1 MEYLIAVDLEGI
13 HGIVG
18 DAYETLTG
26 SKQYGE
32 AIEAATL
39 EINTAV
45 AALFDCG
52 ATRVVVWDNH
62 GGGRNI
68 DFSKVDPRA
77 ESADWRS
84 DPRRFDF
91 VDKHNFT
98 AVLLLGYHAR
108 EGTIGGVL
116 AHTYSS
122 KKIQYV
128 KLDGRAI
135 GELET
140 DTYILGEHGLPV
152 IFVASDDFATAQI
165 REISPSLTTVIT
177 KYGKGRNEAEFKPRE
192 VVLDEIDRGI
202 RTALSNGIGPITYDF
217 PAKLEVR
224 YTRMEDADKKLK
236 TLSLPNVTA
245 EYGEDAHILHF
256 TVSCANDIPKC
267 L

>member
-18 DAYETLTG
+18 DAYETLTA
-26 SKQYGE
+26 SKQYPE

-45 AALFDCG
+45 SALFDCG
-52 ATRVVVWDNH
+52 ATKVVVWDNH
-62 GGGRNI
+62 GAGRNI

-77 ESADWRS
+77 EAADWRGY
-84 DPRRFDF
+84 PRRFDF
-91 VDKHNFT
+91 VENHNFA

-108 EGTIGGVL
+108 EGTVGGVL

-128 KLDGRAI
+128 KLDGRPI

-140 DTYILGEHGLPV
+140 DTYILGEHGIPV
-152 IFVASDDFATAQI
+152 IFVASDDHATAQI
-165 REISPSLTTVIT
+165 RETSPSITTVIT
-177 KYGKGRNEAEFKPRE
+177 KYGKGRNEAELKPRE
-192 VVLDEIDRGI
+192 VVLDEIDKGI
-202 RTALSNGIGPITYDF
+202 RAALSNGTKPITYDF

-224 YTRMEDADKKLK
+224 YTRMEDTEKKIR
-236 TLSLPNVTA
+236 TFSLPNVTV
-245 EYGEDAHILHF
+245 EYGEDAHILNF
-256 TVSCANDIPKC
+256 TVSRANDIPKC